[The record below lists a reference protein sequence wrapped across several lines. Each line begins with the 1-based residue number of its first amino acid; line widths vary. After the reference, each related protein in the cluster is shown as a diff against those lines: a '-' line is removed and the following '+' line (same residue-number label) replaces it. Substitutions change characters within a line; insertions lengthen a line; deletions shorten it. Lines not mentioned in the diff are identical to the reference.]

1 MAEKVQSR
9 GTAPPSLVDELVGAS
24 IEAVSLID
32 GLVQDSTRSLFS
44 DYGLAMNL
52 DGSPVAKTLPTVQL
66 IAMIGFSSNALSGSL
81 LMALPNEILERTLP
95 APDSNLADW
104 GGELANQLLG
114 RLKNQLLHYQVAIN
128 LSLPV
133 VVTGGGFSLPAKTRM
148 VTRYMSFVSEVG
160 RMFVRMEMELL
171 PNVELV
177 REQQKSAEAGMDEG
191 ELLLF

>member
-1 MAEKVQSR
+1 MGERVQSR
-9 GTAPPSLVDELVGAS
+9 GSAPPSLVDELVGAS
-24 IEAVSLID
+24 MEAVSLID
-32 GLVQDSTRSLFS
+32 GLVQDSTRSLFT

-52 DGSPVAKTLPTVQL
+52 DGSPVAKTLPSVQL
-66 IAMIGFSSNALSGSL
+66 IAMIGFSSDALSGSL
-81 LMALPNEILERTLP
+81 LIALPNEILQRTLP

-133 VVTGGGFSLPAKTRM
+133 VVSGGGFSLPAKTRQM
-148 VTRYMSFVSEVG
+148 TRYLSFVSEAG

-171 PNVELV
+171 PDVELV
-177 REQQKSAEAGMDEG
+177 REQQNSAEAGMDEG

>member
-1 MAEKVQSR
+1 MADKVQSR

-32 GLVQDSTRSLFS
+32 GLVQDSTRSLFN